1 MWTQII
7 KMRLKPGKDDQIAM
21 LLEQLRATEQPGSGL
36 LRTTA
41 MKDEKDPSQIYM
53 MVVFD
58 SEESARAREQDPRRE
73 EGLKAARATM
83 AEIFDGPPEFIDLTV
98 LEETDW

>member
-7 KMRLKPGKDDQIAM
+7 KMRLKPGKDDQIAG
-21 LLEQLRATEQPGSGL
+21 LLDQLRATEQPGSGL

-41 MKDEKDPSQIYM
+41 MKDDNDPGMIWM

-58 SEESARAREQDPRRE
+58 SEESARAREQDPRRD

-83 AEIFDGPPEFIDLTV
+83 AEIFDGAPEFVDLTV
-98 LEETDW
+98 IDETIW

>member
-1 MWTQII
+1 VWTQII

-21 LLEQLRATEQPGSGL
+21 LLEQLRATEQRGSGL

-98 LEETDW
+98 IEETDW

>member
-7 KMRLKPGKDDQIAM
+7 KVRLKPGKDEQIAS
-21 LLEQLRATEQPGSGL
+21 LLEQLRATEQPDSGL

-41 MKDEKDPSQIYM
+41 MKDEKDPNQIYM
-53 MVVFD
+53 MVTFD
-58 SEESARAREQDPRRE
+58 SEEAARAREKDPRRE

-83 AEIFDGPPEFIDLTV
+83 AEIFEGPPEFIDLNV
-98 LEETDW
+98 IEEINW

>member
-1 MWTQII
+1 MWAQII
-7 KMRLKPGKDDQIAM
+7 KVRLKPGMDDRVAG

-41 MKDEKDPSQIYM
+41 MRDDNDPACIWM

-58 SEESARAREQDPRRE
+58 SEESARAREHDPRRE
-73 EGLKAARATM
+73 EGLTAARATM
-83 AEIFDGPPEFIDLTV
+83 AEILDGPPEFIDLTV
-98 LEETDW
+98 VEETNW